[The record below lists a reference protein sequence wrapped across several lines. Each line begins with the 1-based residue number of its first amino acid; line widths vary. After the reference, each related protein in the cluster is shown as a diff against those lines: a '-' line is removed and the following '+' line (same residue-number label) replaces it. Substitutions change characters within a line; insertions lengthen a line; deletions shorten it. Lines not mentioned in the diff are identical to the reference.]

1 MINRRDCESAFAGSL
16 GRSEMT
22 HRMTLKSDLGDKLLP
37 ASLSGGEQLGKL
49 FSYQL
54 KLLSKDSEVKLL
66 PLLGSSMTVAF
77 ESDGYKRH
85 FNGMVSEISQ
95 TGFESYKE
103 ERYAEY
109 AVTLVPKAWLLLH
122 KVDCRIYLKMSVP
135 DIVKTVLSEIGYGD
149 VKLSLSGNYSPRE
162 YCVQYREDY
171 FNFISRLMEQEGI
184 YYFFQHT
191 DGVHSMVL
199 ADSMGAHATTGGYEE
214 LPYRPQS
221 ADSRAALEVAIT
233 DFSSARSVQTTKYSL
248 TDYDPLKPK
257 TSLLGAESISN
268 ADDNH
273 SVPGL
278 ESFDFPGDHETSD
291 AGKHYAQVR
300 LEAINVPQSQC
311 SGSSNAPGLL
321 TGALFKLTKFPRA
334 ELNQEYLV
342 TGSTVHIENAALTS
356 GQQGGELF
364 FCNFS
369 AIRSRQPFR
378 TMPTAVK
385 PMIVGLQ
392 TAVVA
397 GSDKAEDIA
406 VDKYGRIQVTFHWNK
421 PDKTNA
427 HISCPVRVA
436 SSWAGKNWGAVHIPR
451 VGQEVVISFLE
462 GDPDRPLV
470 IGSVYNADNMPPYAL
485 PDNKTQSGI
494 KSRSHEGGAAADFNE
509 IRFEDKKGSE
519 ELFLHAQ
526 KDMREEVENDH
537 FVAIDHDET
546 ITIKNDQVE
555 NIKHDRKLTV
565 DNDDTEVIK
574 HDRKVTVSNDD
585 KLDVS
590 QNGTT
595 TIGQKFKLSAG
606 SEIELVTGASSIVMK
621 SSGDIEIKGVN
632 IKITGNATVA
642 VKANATMDLTS
653 GAPMK
658 VHSDST
664 AELSSSGMTTVKGTM
679 LMLKGEAMAQM
690 SAGIIM
696 IG

>member
-1 MINRRDCESAFAGSL
+1 
-16 GRSEMT
+16 MT

-421 PDKTNA
+421 PDKKNA

>member
-1 MINRRDCESAFAGSL
+1 
-16 GRSEMT
+16 MT

-37 ASLSGGEQLGKL
+37 ASLSGSEQLGKL

-191 DGVHSMVL
+191 DGVHTMVL
-199 ADSMGAHATTGGYEE
+199 ADSLGAHATTGGYEE

-221 ADSRAALEVAIT
+221 ADARAALEVSIT

-257 TSLLGAESISN
+257 TSLLGTEAISN

-273 SVPGL
+273 PVPGL
-278 ESFDFPGDHETSD
+278 ESFDFPGDHETGD

-300 LEAINVPQSQC
+300 LEAINVPQSQG
-311 SGSSNAPGLL
+311 SGSTNAPGLL

-342 TGSTVHIENAALTS
+342 TGSTVHIENAARTS
-356 GQQGGELF
+356 GQQGGEMF

-421 PDKTNA
+421 PDKKNA

-537 FVAIDHDET
+537 LVQIDHELLAPIAQIARVRHRPRAAKVGIPADAVA
-546 ITIKNDQVE
+546 VE
-555 NIKHDRKLTV
+555 G
-565 DNDDTEVIK
+565 EVEGGAAAGG
-574 HDRKVTVSNDD
+574 RVT
-585 KLDVS
+585 
-590 QNGTT
+590 
-595 TIGQKFKLSAG
+595 GQKD
-606 SEIELVTGASSIVMK
+606 V
-621 SSGDIEIKGVN
+621 
-632 IKITGNATVA
+632 
-642 VKANATMDLTS
+642 
-653 GAPMK
+653 
-658 VHSDST
+658 
-664 AELSSSGMTTVKGTM
+664 
-679 LMLKGEAMAQM
+679 
-690 SAGIIM
+690 
-696 IG
+696 

>member
-1 MINRRDCESAFAGSL
+1 
-16 GRSEMT
+16 MT

>member
-1 MINRRDCESAFAGSL
+1 
-16 GRSEMT
+16 MT

-37 ASLSGGEQLGKL
+37 ASLSGSEQLGRL

-54 KLLSKDSEVKLL
+54 KLLSKDSEIKLL
-66 PLLGSSMTVAF
+66 PLLGSSMTVTF

-95 TGFESYKE
+95 TGFESYQE
-103 ERYAEY
+103 ERHAEY

-191 DGVHSMVL
+191 DGVHTLVL
-199 ADSMGAHATTGGYEE
+199 ADSLGAHAATAGYAE

-221 ADSRAALEVAIT
+221 ADSRAALEISIT

-257 TSLLGAESISN
+257 TSLLGTEAISN
-268 ADDNH
+268 ADNNH

-278 ESFDFPGDHETSD
+278 ESFDFPGDHETGD
-291 AGKHYAQVR
+291 AGKRYAQVR
-300 LEAINVPQSQC
+300 LEAINVSQSRC
-311 SGSSNAPGLL
+311 SGATNAPGLL
-321 TGALFKLTKFPRA
+321 TGALFKLTKFPRG

-342 TGSTVHIENAALTS
+342 TGSTVHIENAARTS
-356 GQQGGELF
+356 GQQDGELF

-369 AIRSRQPFR
+369 VVQSRQPFR

-397 GSDKAEDIA
+397 GSDAAEDIA

-421 PDKTNA
+421 PDKKNA
-427 HISCPVRVA
+427 HVSCPVRVA
-436 SSWAGKNWGAVHIPR
+436 SSWAGKNWGTVHIPR

-494 KSRSHEGGAAADFNE
+494 KSRSHEGGAADDFNE

-537 FVAIDHDET
+537 FVQIDHDET
-546 ITIKNDQVE
+546 ITIKNDQTEEV
-555 NIKHDRKLTV
+555 KHDRKTK
-565 DNDDTEVIK
+565 IG
-574 HDRKVTVSNDD
+574 NDD
-585 KLDVS
+585 KLDVT

-606 SEIELVTGASSIVMK
+606 TEIELVTGASSIVMK
-621 SSGDIEIKGVN
+621 SDGTIEIKGVQ
-632 IKITGNATVA
+632 IKINGDATMA
-642 VKANATMDLTS
+642 LKAGATMDVTS

-658 VHSDST
+658 VHSDAMMEVS
-664 AELSSSGMTTVKGTM
+664 ASGMTTVKGGV
-679 LMLKGEAMAQM
+679 LMLKGDGMAQL
-690 SAGIIM
+690 SGGIIM